1 MPVPNC
7 GETEDFKKRE
17 GHTPMAPIA
26 PPSRAPY
33 DPALYASVGS
43 MADLYDEPMYAA
55 APHPPVLLFRGA
67 AFRSGF
73 P

>member
-1 MPVPNC
+1 
-7 GETEDFKKRE
+7 
-17 GHTPMAPIA
+17 MAPIA

-55 APHPPVLLFRGA
+55 APHPLFSEAPCFA
-67 AFRSGF
+67 ADFHEAGRVQYI
-73 P
+73 